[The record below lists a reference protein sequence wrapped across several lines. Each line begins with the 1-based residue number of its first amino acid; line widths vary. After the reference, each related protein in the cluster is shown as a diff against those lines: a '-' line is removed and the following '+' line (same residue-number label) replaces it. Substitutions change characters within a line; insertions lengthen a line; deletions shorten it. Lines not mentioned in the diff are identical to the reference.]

1 MLWASGVSMTN
12 DDGFLQG
19 ENEPAASKV
28 VIVGALVSSLIFRVI
43 YSILY
48 PGQDYPVLSDFETF
62 GSLTGGIWFFI
73 LGAMIGIFAILGTML
88 SEATSE

>member
-19 ENEPAASKV
+19 DNEPAASKV
-28 VIVGALVSSLIFRVI
+28 VIVGALVSALIFMVI

-62 GSLTGGIWFFI
+62 GSLNGGIWFFL
-73 LGAMIGIFAILGTML
+73 LGAIFGISAILATMIT
-88 SEATSE
+88 EATRE

>member
-1 MLWASGVSMTN
+1 MTN

-19 ENEPAASKV
+19 ENEHGASKV
-28 VIVGALVSSLIFRVI
+28 VLVGALVSALIFMVV

-73 LGAMIGIFAILGTML
+73 LGAVLGMFSIIATMIT
-88 SEATSE
+88 EATRE

>member
-1 MLWASGVSMTN
+1 MTN

-19 ENEPAASKV
+19 ENEPGASKV
-28 VIVGALVSSLIFRVI
+28 VLVGALVSALIFMVVYR
-43 YSILY
+43 ILY

-73 LGAMIGIFAILGTML
+73 LGAVLGMFSIIATMIT
-88 SEATSE
+88 EATRE

>member
-1 MLWASGVSMTN
+1 MNN
-12 DDGFLQG
+12 DDGCLQG

-28 VIVGALVSSLIFRVI
+28 VSVGALVSSLIFMVI

-73 LGAMIGIFAILGTML
+73 LGAIFGMFSIVATMIT
-88 SEATSE
+88 EATRE

>member
-1 MLWASGVSMTN
+1 MQH

-19 ENEPAASKV
+19 ETEPAASMV
-28 VIVGALVSSLIFRVI
+28 VIVGALVSSLIFMVI

-73 LGAMIGIFAILGTML
+73 LGAIFGMFSIVATMIT
-88 SEATSE
+88 EATRE

>member
-1 MLWASGVSMTN
+1 MTN

-19 ENEPAASKV
+19 ENEPGASKV
-28 VIVGALVSSLIFRVI
+28 VLVGALVSALIFMVV

-73 LGAMIGIFAILGTML
+73 LGAVLGMFSIIATMITY
-88 SEATSE
+88 ATRE

>member
-1 MLWASGVSMTN
+1 MKN

-28 VIVGALVSSLIFRVI
+28 VIVGALVSSLSFMVI

-62 GSLTGGIWFFI
+62 GSLNGGIWFFI
-73 LGAMIGIFAILGTML
+73 LGAIFGMFSIVATMIT
-88 SEATSE
+88 EATRE

>member
-1 MLWASGVSMTN
+1 MKN

-28 VIVGALVSSLIFRVI
+28 VIVGALVSSLIFMVI

-48 PGQDYPVLSDFETF
+48 PGQDYPVPSDFETF

-73 LGAMIGIFAILGTML
+73 LGAIFGMFSIVATMIT
-88 SEATSE
+88 EATRE

>member
-1 MLWASGVSMTN
+1 MKN

-19 ENEPAASKV
+19 ENEPGASKV
-28 VIVGALVSSLIFRVI
+28 VLVGALVSALIFMVV

-73 LGAMIGIFAILGTML
+73 LGAVLGMFSIIATMIT
-88 SEATSE
+88 EATRE

>member
-1 MLWASGVSMTN
+1 MTN

-19 ENEPAASKV
+19 ENEPGASKV
-28 VIVGALVSSLIFRVI
+28 VLVGALGSALSFMVV

-73 LGAMIGIFAILGTML
+73 LGAVLGMFSIIATMIT
-88 SEATSE
+88 EATRE

>member
-1 MLWASGVSMTN
+1 MTN

-19 ENEPAASKV
+19 DNEPAASKV
-28 VIVGALVSSLIFRVI
+28 VIVGALVSALIFVVI

-62 GSLTGGIWFFI
+62 GSLNGGIWFFL
-73 LGAMIGIFAILGTML
+73 LGAIFGIFTILATMIT
-88 SEATSE
+88 EATRE

>member
-1 MLWASGVSMTN
+1 MTN

-19 ENEPAASKV
+19 ENEPGASKV
-28 VIVGALVSSLIFRVI
+28 VLDGALVSALIFMVV

-73 LGAMIGIFAILGTML
+73 LGAVLGMFSIIATMIT
-88 SEATSE
+88 EATRE

>member
-1 MLWASGVSMTN
+1 MTN

-19 ENEPAASKV
+19 ENEPGASKV
-28 VIVGALVSSLIFRVI
+28 VLVGALVSALIFMVV

-73 LGAMIGIFAILGTML
+73 LGAVLGMFSINATMIT
-88 SEATSE
+88 EATRE

>member
-1 MLWASGVSMTN
+1 MTN

-19 ENEPAASKV
+19 ENEPGASKV
-28 VIVGALVSSLIFRVI
+28 VLVGALVSALIFMVV

-73 LGAMIGIFAILGTML
+73 LGAVLGML
-88 SEATSE
+88 SIIATIITEATRE

>member
-1 MLWASGVSMTN
+1 MKN

-28 VIVGALVSSLIFRVI
+28 VIVGALVSSLIFMVI

-48 PGQDYPVLSDFETF
+48 PGQDYPVLSDF
-62 GSLTGGIWFFI
+62 
-73 LGAMIGIFAILGTML
+73 
-88 SEATSE
+88 

>member
-1 MLWASGVSMTN
+1 MKN

-28 VIVGALVSSLIFRVI
+28 VIVGALVSALIFMVV

-48 PGQDYPVLSDFETF
+48 PEQDYPVLSDFDTF

-73 LGAMIGIFAILGTML
+73 LGAVLGMFSIVATMIT
-88 SEATSE
+88 EATRE

>member
-1 MLWASGVSMTN
+1 MTN

-19 ENEPAASKV
+19 ENEPGASKV
-28 VIVGALVSSLIFRVI
+28 VLVGALVSALNFMVV

-73 LGAMIGIFAILGTML
+73 LGAVLGMFSIIATMIT
-88 SEATSE
+88 EATRE